1 MGVPRWNCLP
11 QLLPSFH
18 SGPGNIALDV
28 RSAQPTTAWAHLGCG
43 NFHGALT
50 RDLETGCKRQG
61 LSPVFRRMSGP
72 RQCRC
77 ASSTYACVFSGK
89 EHGLWNKTPYQVLA
103 LGSEETEKKT
113 TPSRRP
119 HSAGRQSRALTSQ
132 GDTCYDKIHKGS
144 SQSHRSLSAPM
155 GWT

>member
-1 MGVPRWNCLP
+1 MP

-18 SGPGNIALDV
+18 SGPGSITLDM

-61 LSPVFRRMSGP
+61 LSLVSRRMSGN

-77 ASSTYACVFSGK
+77 ASNTLMHVCSVVKSTGFGTRHHIKSW
-89 EHGLWNKTPYQVLA
+89 HWA
-103 LGSEETEKKT
+103 LKRQR
-113 TPSRRP
+113 RRP
-119 HSAGRQSRALTSQ
+119 RPQDIPTVGSQSRTLTSQ
-132 GDTCYDKIHKGS
+132 GDKCCDKIYKGS
-144 SQSHRSLSAPM
+144 SQGHRPLSAPM